1 MTLVARAYW
10 EGAPFFFR
18 QEPEDARVDSLY
30 FRSADHRQVSG
41 LYWTRV
47 SHPRPRIA
55 AVLMHPRVD
64 FSRHYAIP
72 RLLAA
77 GIGVLAAHT
86 RNPNNDTTTVHE
98 EIILDLGACV
108 RVLREEHGVEKVL
121 LIGNS
126 GGGSLDA
133 LYQSQATLA
142 PSARLQTT
150 PGGVSTAL
158 GRVEMIPAD
167 ALVLISA
174 HKGQGMVMNECIDP
188 AVVDESDPDES
199 DETLDM
205 YRAANGF
212 LEAPNWSSY
221 SADFVEHYRAAQL
234 ARVKRLDERARAL
247 IGENQQAVE
256 IRSDPGFQSLEQE
269 AQRAVMRREV
279 HEPIM
284 VVYRTMANLHY
295 VDNHLDPSPREYGSL
310 LSDRPDLM
318 NQQILGFG
326 RVCSPHAWLS
336 TWSGHSSNANLL
348 KTLPGVRVPTLVV
361 HAGRDRE
368 IYPETDAKPIFEAV
382 GADDRTFVEFARA
395 RHYFE
400 PDLGATEAPDVE
412 LLMDRLMPW
421 IGERLGE
428 A

>member
-1 MTLVARAYW
+1 MTLVAQAYW

-18 QEPEDARVDSLY
+18 KEPADARVDSVCL
-30 FRSADHRQVSG
+30 RSEDGRQILG
-41 LYWTRV
+41 LFWRRA
-47 SHPRPRIA
+47 SHPRPRVA

-64 FSRHYAIP
+64 FSRHYTIP
-72 RLLAA
+72 RLLEA
-77 GIGVLAAHT
+77 GIGVLTANT

-108 RVLREEHGVEKVL
+108 RGLREDWGVEKVV

-133 LYQSQATLA
+133 LYQSQAALA
-142 PSARLQTT
+142 PPDRIQKT

-158 GRVEMIPAD
+158 GRVEMSPAD

-188 AVVDESDPDES
+188 AVMDESDPDVS
-199 DETLDM
+199 DEELDM

-212 LEAPNWSSY
+212 RPAPEWSRY
-221 SADFVEHYRAAQL
+221 EADFVKRYRTAQL
-234 ARVKRLDERARAL
+234 SRVRKLDEAARER
-247 IGENQQAVE
+247 IGDNEKAVE
-256 IRSDPGFQSLEQE
+256 IRSDPGFQSLDTQ
-269 AQRAVMRREV
+269 AQQDILRREAR
-279 HEPIM
+279 EPVMTI
-284 VVYRTMANLHY
+284 YRTMANLHY
-295 VDNHLDPSPREYGSL
+295 VDNHLDPSSREYGSL

-318 NQQILGFG
+318 NQKILGFG
-326 RVCSPHAWLS
+326 RLCSPHAWLS

-348 KTLPGVRVPTLVV
+348 RTLPDVSVPTLVV
-361 HAGRDRE
+361 NAGRDRE

-382 GADDRTFVEFARA
+382 GAADRSFLEFAEA

-400 PDLGATEAPDVE
+400 PDFGSKEAPDVE
-412 LLMDRLMPW
+412 GLMDRLIPW
-421 IGERLGE
+421 IGERLGD